1 MTRELMSERSSEQKA
16 LAARWTIAAEAM
28 EALAGARSIDAIV
41 NVLRAFARRAVGAD
55 GIAVILREG
64 DLCHYI
70 AEDSMAPLWAGQRFP
85 ACNCVSGWAMR
96 HGQTVVIPD
105 IFNDARVPVD
115 AYERTFVRSM
125 VMVPIGRMEATAAV
139 GAYWSEEGEPSDN
152 EVALLEALARAAST
166 ALENGRLFA
175 ALESLN
181 DQLDERV
188 RDRTQELEQAQDMV
202 RQFQKMEA
210 MGQLTGHVAHDF
222 NNLLTPIIAGL
233 DLILTPKR
241 TPESIDRHAG
251 MALQAAEAAQILV
264 QRLLTF
270 ARRQP
275 LSPTAVD
282 LPDLVAG
289 MQALLAS
296 TMGPRIALSVDLPAD
311 LPAVRADANQLELAI
326 LNIAINSRDAM
337 PDGGTLGISADRRP
351 APPGLAAGDYI
362 RIAIRDTGFGMTPE
376 VRKSAMEPFFTT
388 KPSGHGLGL
397 SMAHGLTGQLGG
409 TIEIDSKVGGGTT
422 VMLWLPVAQDPARA
436 GSPDAQDAP
445 ERRQSGKLLLVD
457 DNALVRAS
465 TRDMLA
471 DMGYEVV
478 DVDHAE
484 LALGM
489 IDAGYR
495 PDIVVTD
502 HVMPGMTGAEL
513 AIRLRCDHPGIALLI
528 ISGYQGVDLI
538 APDIVRLSKPFRPSH
553 LQASIAAA
561 RAQRA

>member
-1 MTRELMSERSSEQKA
+1 MTRELMSVRSSEQKA

-28 EALAGARSIDAIV
+28 EALAGARSLDAIV

-64 DLCHYI
+64 GLCHYV
-70 AEDSMAPLWAGQRFP
+70 AEDSMAPLWSGQRFP
-85 ACNCVSGWAMR
+85 AGNCVSGWAMR
-96 HGQTVVIPD
+96 HGETAIIPD
-105 IFNDARVPVD
+105 IYNDPRVPVA
-115 AYERTFVRSM
+115 AYEQTFVRSM
-125 VMVPIGRMEATAAV
+125 VMVPIGRSEATAAV
-139 GAYWSEEGEPSDN
+139 GAYWSEQGEPTDN

-181 DQLDERV
+181 DQLDQRV
-188 RDRTQELEQAQDMV
+188 QERTQELEQSQDML
-202 RQFQKMEA
+202 RQLQKMEV

-233 DLILTPKR
+233 DLILSPRR
-241 TPESIDRHAG
+241 TPETIDRHAG
-251 MALQAAEAAQILV
+251 MAMQAAETAQILV

-275 LSPTAVD
+275 LSPTAVN
-282 LPDLVAG
+282 LPDLLAG

-296 TMGPRIALSVDLPAD
+296 TLGPRVTLATDLPAD
-311 LPAVRADANQLELAI
+311 LPPVRADANQLELAI
-326 LNIAINSRDAM
+326 LNLAINSRDAM
-337 PDGGTLGISADRRP
+337 PNGGSLMIEAERLSPP
-351 APPGLAAGDYI
+351 AGLAPGDYV
-362 RIAIRDTGFGMTPE
+362 RIAIRDTGVGMTPD
-376 VRKSAMEPFFTT
+376 VRKAAMEPFFTT
-388 KPSGHGLGL
+388 KKAGHGLGL
-397 SMAHGLTGQLGG
+397 SMAHGLAGQLGG
-409 TIEIDSKVGGGTT
+409 TLQIESEAGAGTSIL
-422 VMLWLPVAQDPARA
+422 LWLPVDQDRA
-436 GSPDAQDAP
+436 TTGDPDQPQAA
-445 ERRQSGKLLLVD
+445 ERRQTGKLLLVD

-471 DMGYEVV
+471 DMGYDVV

-484 LALGM
+484 LALSM

-502 HVMPGMTGAEL
+502 YVMPGMTGAEL
-513 AIRLRCDHPGIALLI
+513 AIRLRCDHPDIALLI
-528 ISGYQGVDLI
+528 ISGYQGIDLI

-553 LQASIAAA
+553 LQASISAA